1 MPTLKAL
8 FCQSMRK
15 SALDTNAKLNGVEF
29 ADVEV
34 RERERTPERLQ
45 LDARVRAWSIAAVR
59 ARVQMI
65 GLRVP
70 HVDIDRADV
79 RFVERQR
86 MRGGV
91 GSAREERERR
101 CGERLFHCSPD
112 GAQPPMVTRRASQ
125 SNWLIRT
132 KPKP

>member
-1 MPTLKAL
+1 M
-8 FCQSMRK
+8 
-15 SALDTNAKLNGVEF
+15 
-29 ADVEV
+29 VEV

-45 LDARVRAWSIAAVR
+45 LDARVRAWSIAAIREGHTVKLVVVVGPPVKR
-59 ARVQMI
+59 ARVQLI

-101 CGERLFHCSPD
+101 CDERLFHCSPD